1 MAFNGYIALFINPVN
16 WIPQIVERFKRAKIS
31 YERLKNFYELEPEK
45 INEKYT
51 IKEELQG
58 SIEIRN
64 LSFCYSEKTREVL
77 KNINLK
83 IKKGETVGIIGT
95 IGSGKTTLINLL
107 TKLYN
112 VENNKILFDGR
123 DINEVPIEIL
133 RNNICYISQDN
144 FLFSSSIKNNISLF
158 KEDYE
163 EYEITES
170 TKKAIIYDD
179 ILNMENGI
187 DTVIGEGGGDLSGG
201 QRQRI
206 AISRAFLKNSKI
218 LIFDDTFSALDNR
231 TSEKLIENIRE
242 LADERTCI
250 IISNKV
256 SDVKYSDKI
265 IVIDD
270 GNIVET
276 GTHEEL
282 IQKNGIYNQFYN
294 QQSKKVR
301 SYSLI

>member
-1 MAFNGYIALFINPVN
+1 M
-16 WIPQIVERFKRAKIS
+16 
-31 YERLKNFYELEPEK
+31 
-45 INEKYT
+45 
-51 IKEELQG
+51 
-58 SIEIRN
+58 
-64 LSFCYSEKTREVL
+64 
-77 KNINLK
+77 
-83 IKKGETVGIIGT
+83 
-95 IGSGKTTLINLL
+95 NLL

-112 VENNKILFDGR
+112 IENDKILFDGR

-270 GNIVET
+270 GNIIET

-282 IQKNGIYNQFYN
+282 IRKNGIYNQFYN
-294 QQSKKVR
+294 QQSKKVK
-301 SYSLI
+301 SYCLLN